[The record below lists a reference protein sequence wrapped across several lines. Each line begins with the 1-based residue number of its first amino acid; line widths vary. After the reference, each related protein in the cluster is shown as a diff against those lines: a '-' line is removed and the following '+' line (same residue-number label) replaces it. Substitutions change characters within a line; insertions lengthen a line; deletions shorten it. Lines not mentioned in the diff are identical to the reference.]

1 MRPDELAITALAA
14 FRLTRLVT
22 SDKLTAPGR
31 EAVQR
36 WALTRRLADQH
47 SLKADD
53 LVGCNY
59 CAGWWVTL
67 AVLAAWRV
75 PLLRPAVRA
84 FAVAGAAALLS
95 SVDVYLVEVT

>member
-14 FRLTRLVT
+14 YRITRLVT
-22 SDKLTAPGR
+22 SDKLTARQR

-36 WALTRRLADQH
+36 WAMTRRHEGRH
-47 SLKADD
+47 SLKVDD

-67 AVLAAWRV
+67 LVLAAWSV
-75 PLLRPAVRA
+75 PLLRPLVRA
-84 FAVAGAAALLS
+84 FAVAGAQALLS
-95 SVDVYLVEVT
+95 AADVYLAEVA